1 MKQIQD
7 SNQIIV
13 ANQPSNQYRIGY
25 YIPMKTY
32 SRYKVTRVLD
42 SLGINIELPK
52 LNRQILVIN
61 TSITQVYL
69 AKDSKGYHFRETG
82 IRLHT
87 QKSKLESNL
96 AKVTTESVKIALGI
110 KH

>member
-1 MKQIQD
+1 MKQIQN

-13 ANQPSNQYRIGY
+13 TNQPSNQYRIGY

-32 SRYKVTRVLD
+32 SKYKIAKILNN
-42 SLGINIELPK
+42 LGINIELPK
-52 LNRQILVIN
+52 LNRQILVID
-61 TSITQVYL
+61 TKLTQVYI

-87 QKSKLESNL
+87 KENKLESNL
-96 AKVTTESVKIALGI
+96 SKVTTDSVRIALGI
-110 KH
+110 KY